1 MAGTP
6 TQVPPRAGA
15 DADAAAF
22 WVAWDEFFAALRRAR
37 GRDARE
43 SAGLT
48 ISQFHLLCA
57 VEANPDCSLRE
68 LGDHVGSSAPTITR
82 MLGILERA
90 GVVLREAAPQ
100 GQRRVCVTLTE
111 PGRALLDAKRA
122 EMAARRA
129 AVFASLTPAER
140 DQLQRLLPRMADALD
155 AL

>member
-1 MAGTP
+1 VTAGTP
-6 TQVPPRAGA
+6 VEA
-15 DADAAAF
+15 DLDAF
-22 WVAWDEFFAALRRAR
+22 WPAWDTFFAALRRAR

-43 SAGLT
+43 TTGLT

-57 VEANPDCSLRE
+57 VEANPKASLRE

-90 GVVLREAAPQ
+90 GIVRREAAEQ

-111 PGRALLDAKRA
+111 SGRTLLAAKQA

-129 AVFASLTPAER
+129 VVFASLTPEER
-140 DQLQRLLPRMADALD
+140 DQLQRLLPRMAEALD